1 MSEDLKQNLQRS
13 LYNIDTKSNK
23 IYFFVQDTKGNAK
36 ASIRFIYDIAS
47 SLSKDGYK
55 IVMLYEKPDYMPIDS
70 WSFRKYEGLEF
81 QVIEGT
87 NLQIAPEDIL
97 VIPEIFGFVMEQ
109 VKNLPCGKIV
119 LCQAYD
125 HVLETLSPGATWQ
138 QYGFYKCIATSETQK
153 EEISKIMRNVSFDII
168 RPTISDCFVKQTHP
182 PKPIILV
189 HTREQREGL
198 NLIKSFY
205 LKYPQFRFFTFRDLR
220 GLSEE
225 EFANAMNDAF
235 LGVWLDSTSS
245 FGTFPIE
252 CMASGI
258 PVIGKIPNL
267 KPEWMNEKN
276 GVWVENTLQIVDVIA
291 DFAQTWLED
300 SVLPTLY
307 SEGETTANSYRMTED
322 FDTEVVRIFNEFQ
335 IKRKEFFFQ
344 QLNQLNQ
351 K

>member
-1 MSEDLKQNLQRS
+1 
-13 LYNIDTKSNK
+13 
-23 IYFFVQDTKGNAK
+23 
-36 ASIRFIYDIAS
+36 
-47 SLSKDGYK
+47 
-55 IVMLYEKPDYMPIDS
+55 
-70 WSFRKYEGLEF
+70 
-81 QVIEGT
+81 
-87 NLQIAPEDIL
+87 
-97 VIPEIFGFVMEQ
+97 MEQ

-153 EEISKIMRNVSFDII
+153 EEISKIMRNISFDII
-168 RPTISDCFVKQTHP
+168 KPTISDCFVKQTHP

-225 EFANAMNDAF
+225 EFANAMKDAF
-235 LGVWLDSTSS
+235 LGVWVDTTSS

-258 PVIGKIPNL
+258 PVIGKVPNL

-300 SVLPTLY
+300 SVLTTLY
-307 SEGETTANSYRMTED
+307 SEGEATANNYRITET
-322 FDTEVVRIFNEFQ
+322 FETEVIRIFDEFQ
-335 IKRKEFFFQ
+335 TKRKEFFFQ

>member
-36 ASIRFIYDIAS
+36 ASIRFIYDIAN
-47 SLSKDGYK
+47 SLTKEGYK
-55 IVMLYEKPDYMPIDS
+55 VVMLYEKSDYTPIDS
-70 WSFRKYEGLEF
+70 WSYRKYEGLEF

-125 HVLETLSPGATWQ
+125 HILETLSPGATWQ

-153 EEISKIMRNVSFDII
+153 DEISKIMRNVSFDILK
-168 RPTISDCFVKQTHP
+168 PTISDCFVKQTHP

-189 HTREQREGL
+189 WAREQREGL

-225 EFANAMNDAF
+225 EFANAMKDAF
-235 LGVWLDSTSS
+235 LGVWLDQTSS

-252 CMASGI
+252 CMASGV

-276 GVWVENTLQIVDVIA
+276 GVWVENTLQLVDVVA

-307 SEGETTANSYRMTED
+307 SEGEVTANNYRMSED
-322 FDTEVVRIFNEFQ
+322 FDKQINKIFDEFQ
-335 IKRKEFFFQ
+335 NKRKEFFLQ
-344 QLNQLNQ
+344 QLNQLNE

>member
-1 MSEDLKQNLQRS
+1 MSEELKQNLQKS

-36 ASIRFIYDIAS
+36 ASIRITYDIAN
-47 SLSKDGYK
+47 SLNESGYK
-55 IVMLYEKPDYMPIDS
+55 VVMLYEKSDYTSIND
-70 WSFRKYEGLEF
+70 WSFKKYNGLEY
-81 QVIEGT
+81 QIIDGT

-97 VIPEIFGFVMEQ
+97 IIPEIFGFVMEQ

-125 HVLETLSPGATWQ
+125 HILETLSPGATWQ
-138 QYGFYKCIATSETQK
+138 QYGFYKCITTSEIQK

-168 RPTISDCFVKQTHP
+168 RPTISDCFVKQNYP

-189 HTREQREGL
+189 HAREQREGL

-225 EFANAMNDAF
+225 EFAAAMNDAF
-235 LGVWLDSTSS
+235 LGVWLDVTSS

-258 PVIGKIPNL
+258 PVIGKVPNL

-300 SVLPTLY
+300 SVLSTLY
-307 SEGETTANSYRMTED
+307 SEGEITANNYRITEEFNTKVNKIFED
-322 FDTEVVRIFNEFQ
+322 FQN
-335 IKRKEFFFQ
+335 KRKEFFF
-344 QLNQLNQ
+344 NQLNNLN
-351 K
+351 